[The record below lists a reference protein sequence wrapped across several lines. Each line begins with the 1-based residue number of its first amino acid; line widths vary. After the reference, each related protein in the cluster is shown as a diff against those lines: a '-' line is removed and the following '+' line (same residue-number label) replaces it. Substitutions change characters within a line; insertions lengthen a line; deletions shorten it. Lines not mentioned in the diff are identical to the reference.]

1 MSDLRRSIPSIDRLL
16 LDPTFE
22 ELLSRRSR
30 ALIVSHLRRVQEEL
44 REEIARGVGEI
55 PRAAEWYRERLLE
68 RLRAAEVRSL
78 RGVINATGVVLH
90 TNLGRAP
97 LAPAAVEA
105 MIEVASS
112 YSNLEYD
119 LEEGARGSRYDHAV
133 ALLCELSGAEDALVV
148 NNNAAALVLALNT
161 LSEAHRAVV
170 SRGELVEIGGGFRVP
185 EIMVRS
191 GAELAEVGTTNRT
204 HRSDYRRALE
214 GGGVGALLKVH
225 RSNFRIEGFT
235 AEVGL
240 EELVELAAPFGVPV
254 INDLGS
260 GLIDGLSDLGLPE
273 EPTVRE
279 AVAAGADLVTLSGDK
294 LLGGPQ
300 AGIIVGHSDLIAA
313 LRGNPL
319 CRAFRVDKVTLA
331 GLEATL
337 ILHRDPV
344 RARREIPVLR
354 MLAAQGVELEARAE
368 GLARSIGELG
378 VGVELVAGNSLIGG
392 GAMPGAE
399 LPTTLVALEVPGMT
413 GHELEEELRGGET
426 PVIGR
431 VIDRRLV
438 LDPRTILE
446 GEEEVLVQ
454 EVARIVRGQG

>member
-1 MSDLRRSIPSIDRLL
+1 MSDLRRSIPSTDRHL
-16 LDPTFE
+16 LDTTYE

-30 ALIVSHLRRVQEEL
+30 ALIVSHPRRVQEEL

-214 GGGVGALLKVH
+214 GGGEIGRASCRERGEGA
-225 RSNFRIEGFT
+225 
-235 AEVGL
+235 A
-240 EELVELAAPFGVPV
+240 
-254 INDLGS
+254 
-260 GLIDGLSDLGLPE
+260 
-273 EPTVRE
+273 
-279 AVAAGADLVTLSGDK
+279 AAGA
-294 LLGGPQ
+294 GGEQ
-300 AGIIVGHSDLIAA
+300 VDVGH
-313 LRGNPL
+313 
-319 CRAFRVDKVTLA
+319 
-331 GLEATL
+331 
-337 ILHRDPV
+337 
-344 RARREIPVLR
+344 
-354 MLAAQGVELEARAE
+354 GVE
-368 GLARSIGELG
+368 
-378 VGVELVAGNSLIGG
+378 
-392 GAMPGAE
+392 
-399 LPTTLVALEVPGMT
+399 
-413 GHELEEELRGGET
+413 
-426 PVIGR
+426 
-431 VIDRRLV
+431 
-438 LDPRTILE
+438 
-446 GEEEVLVQ
+446 
-454 EVARIVRGQG
+454 